1 MRTCRCSVPEGAEN
15 VQVWLQ
21 DFAWTEKQKP
31 AQLKQRVA
39 QAKGEHER
47 LILEQAPLFCVETA
61 ICLHRFSNLVYE
73 SALHAAGSLLR
84 TVRCL
89 PVSSVRA
96 SAGFNNLVYESAL
109 HAVGSLLRTVR

>member
-1 MRTCRCSVPEGAEN
+1 MAKGSMSGHLPVPDRVGTL
-15 VQVWLQ
+15 QVWLQ

-31 AQLKQRVA
+31 AQLERRVA

-73 SALHAAGSLLR
+73 SAPCAACVHSKTLR
-84 TVRCL
+84 
-89 PVSSVRA
+89 
-96 SAGFNNLVYESAL
+96 
-109 HAVGSLLRTVR
+109 